1 MTEQIVRT
9 TGGIILYDAALLS
22 HAGQELFQPEH
33 WRSQR
38 ALQDAVGGRGGAF
51 IIAAPGGD
59 WVLRHY
65 HRGGFAARLSRDR
78 YLWIGLERS
87 RPWREW
93 RLLAELYK
101 EGLPVPQP
109 VAAQVWSGGLLYRGD
124 LITRRIPDA
133 RSLAEELRGV
143 DTAQVPWAEIGR
155 CIRRF
160 HNAGVRHADLNAH
173 NILIDKQGRVY
184 LIDFDRGERLPP
196 RTSWQTTNLRRLYR
210 SLNKLRPDAPDS
222 TEDFWTKLMIGYS
235 A

>member
-9 TGGIILYDAALLS
+9 TGGIILYDDALLS

-38 ALQDAVGGRGGAF
+38 ALQNAIGGRGGAF

-65 HRGGFAARLSRDR
+65 HRGGFAARLSRDY
-78 YLWIGLERS
+78 YLWTGLGRS

-109 VAAQVWSGGLLYRGD
+109 VAAQVRPGGLLYRGD

-133 RSLAEELRGV
+133 RSLAEELA
-143 DTAQVPWAEIGR
+143 DAAQVPWTEIGR

-160 HNAGVRHADLNAH
+160 HDAGVWHADLNAH
-173 NILIDKQGRVY
+173 NILIDKQGRPY
-184 LIDFDRGERLPP
+184 LIDFDRSERLPP
-196 RTSWQTTNLRRLYR
+196 RASWQATNLRRLYR
-210 SLNKLRPDAPDS
+210 SLNKLRPDALDS
-222 TEDFWTKLMIGYS
+222 IEDFWTKLTVGYS